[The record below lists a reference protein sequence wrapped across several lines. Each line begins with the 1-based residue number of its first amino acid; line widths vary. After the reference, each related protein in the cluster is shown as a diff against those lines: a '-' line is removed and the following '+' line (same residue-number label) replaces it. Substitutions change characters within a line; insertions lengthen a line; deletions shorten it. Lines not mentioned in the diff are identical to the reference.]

1 MRYLVFLLMVTI
13 ISCSNP
19 DITEVYKV
27 ADYGAVP
34 NDGKIDSEAF
44 NRAIAQCNL
53 NGGGT
58 VMVPP
63 GNFIVG
69 TIYMKSD
76 VELHISHGAVVNGST
91 SLEDYDRS
99 QSRGGMI
106 FGRNLKNIA
115 LSGSGILN
123 GNCMAFHDPGKMH
136 IAGDLERNYTRQGEN
151 YLKEGDF
158 FEDGPIAKGERPG
171 MMVVFLDCSNVSV
184 KDLNFRDSPTWT
196 IRIGDCDNV
205 RIEGVS
211 IMNNLLIP
219 NSDGI
224 HFTNSRNITVS
235 NCDIRAGDDA
245 LIFTGF
251 SDEINVDGELEGE
264 PVEEEFGN
272 FAEVTEN
279 VTVSNCLLQSRSS
292 GIRIG
297 YGQHGIRNLSFSNI
311 IIYGSNR
318 GIGIF
323 NRDTSTIENLF
334 FSDIIIQTRLHS
346 GHWWGNG
353 EPIHISAI
361 SRHENQEAGRISNI
375 RFTNVNADSETGM
388 VIWGF
393 EKDQIRNVEF
403 QNISFILHSSPLSN
417 EYGGNFDLRPVADH
431 SFAIFRHD
439 IPGLYAQNTRGLHF
453 ENFKLSWEGEFESF
467 YTHGLETRNVT
478 DLYIDKISRFP
489 ASPGAPVQRDMNMIN
504 TRLLQP

>member
-1 MRYLVFLLMVTI
+1 MKYLLFVVSVFAL
-13 ISCSNP
+13 SCSNQE
-19 DITEVYKV
+19 TKTLVKV
-27 ADYGAVP
+27 TDFGAIP
-34 NDGKIDSEAF
+34 NDGKVDTEAF
-44 NRAIAQCNL
+44 NEAISECHQ
-53 NGGGT
+53 NGGGRVT
-58 VMVPP
+58 VPP
-63 GNFIVG
+63 GNYIVG

-76 VELHISHGAVVNGST
+76 VELYVSHGAVVNGST
-91 SLEDYDRS
+91 RLDDYDRS

-106 FGRNLKNIA
+106 YGRNLKNIA

-123 GNCMAFHDPGKMH
+123 GNSMAFHDPAKMH
-136 IAGDLERNYTRQGEN
+136 IAEDLERKFTRQGED
-151 YLKEGDF
+151 YLREGDF
-158 FEDGPIAKGERPG
+158 FQDGPIAKGERPG
-171 MMVVFLDCSNVSV
+171 MMVVFLDCSNVSI

-205 RIEGVS
+205 RVEGVS
-211 IMNNLLIP
+211 INNNLLIP
-219 NSDGI
+219 NSDGV

-251 SDEINVDGELEGE
+251 SDEINVDGEIEGE
-264 PVEEEFGN
+264 SVEEEYGN
-272 FAEVTEN
+272 FTDITEN

-323 NRDTSTIENLF
+323 NRDTSDIENIL

-353 EPIHISAI
+353 EPVHISAI
-361 SRHENQEAGRISNI
+361 SRHEGQEAGTISDI
-375 RFTNVNADSETGM
+375 RFTHIKADSETGIL
-388 VIWGF
+388 IWGYR
-393 EKDQIRNVEF
+393 ENQVRNIEF
-403 QNISFILHSSPLSN
+403 QNMDFTLHSSPLSSA
-417 EYGGNFDLRPVADH
+417 YGGNFDLRPVADH
-431 SFAIFRHD
+431 TYAIFSHD
-439 IPGLYAQNTRGLHF
+439 IPGIYARNTEGLHF

-467 YTHGLETRNVT
+467 YTYGLETQNVKN
-478 DLYIDKISRFP
+478 LYMDRISRFP
-489 ASPGAPVQRDMNMIN
+489 SSPGAKVSRDKNMVN
-504 TRLLQP
+504 TTLFQ